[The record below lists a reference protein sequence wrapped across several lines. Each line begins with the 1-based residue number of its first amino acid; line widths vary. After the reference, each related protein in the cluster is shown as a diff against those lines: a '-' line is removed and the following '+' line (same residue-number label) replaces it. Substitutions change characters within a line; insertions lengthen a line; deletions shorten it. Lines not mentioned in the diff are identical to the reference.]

1 MRITLILGSFE
12 KSFMPSVG
20 TGMGVEDALADM
32 LGQADLFQTQFT
44 TTSGKNA
51 WTQPRS
57 RPKVNS
63 GIGTKAVTKCQD
75 L

>member
-32 LGQADLFQTQFT
+32 LGQAPVPNPIYDHVGKKRVDTAAKSTEGQF
-44 TTSGKNA
+44 GN
-51 WTQPRS
+51 WNQ
-57 RPKVNS
+57 
-63 GIGTKAVTKCQD
+63 GGY
-75 L
+75 